1 MTSAS
6 HRSLKVLLTNVWL
19 QRRGGTETVIR
30 DISLGLLRRG
40 HRPIVY
46 SPVLGSPA
54 SELRERGVA
63 VISDLSLITDPP
75 DVIHGQHFIQT
86 AEALIHFPEVPAVQM
101 CHGWAFWQEKPA
113 DFPQIHRYIAVD
125 QAVHD
130 RLVHSEGIDKKRVEI
145 LHNSIDLSRYI
156 PRPVP
161 LPAKPLKALA
171 FTKYQAHVPMLE
183 AVCRKFGM
191 QLEVIGVGD
200 KVIAHP
206 EFELIK
212 YDVVFATA
220 RMALE
225 ALCAGCAVI
234 VLDARG
240 LGGMVTS
247 TNLARLRDLNFGLRS
262 LSPMLTQ
269 GLISVEIEL
278 YDPDDA
284 RQVSDRVR
292 QMASLE
298 PMLDRLM
305 GIYDEAIARPLPDE
319 RERAQ
324 ALFKFLKISLPNPR
338 ANDRWPWI
346 KERQDLELRV
356 SQLEEELAQA
366 KISLSAVND
375 AQLDV

>member
-1 MTSAS
+1 MNITSQ
-6 HRSLKVLLTNVWL
+6 RSLKVLLTNVWL

-46 SPVLGSPA
+46 SPALGSPA
-54 SELRERGVA
+54 FELRERGIA
-63 VISDLSLITDPP
+63 VVNDLSLITDPP

-101 CHGWAFWQEKPA
+101 CHAWAFWQEKPA

-156 PRPVP
+156 PRPLP

-171 FTKYQAHVPMLE
+171 FTKFQTHVPMLE
-183 AVCRKFGM
+183 AACRKFGM
-191 QLEVIGVGD
+191 QLDVIGVGD

-206 EFELIK
+206 EFELVK

-247 TNLARLRDLNFGLRS
+247 ANLTRLRDLNFGLRS

-269 GLISVEIEL
+269 GLIAAEIER

-284 RQVSDRVR
+284 RQVSDQVR
-292 QMASLE
+292 QTASLE

-305 GIYDEAIARPLPDE
+305 GIYEEAMAQPSPDE

-324 ALFKFLKISLPNPR
+324 ALFKFLKISLPSPR

-346 KERQDLELRV
+346 KERQDLESRV
-356 SQLEEELAQA
+356 VQLEEELAQTKLA
-366 KISLSAVND
+366 LSAANE
-375 AQLDV
+375 ARKAE